1 MADTVHEYLDLFLER
16 LDRWM
21 AKSLDQLEEWTA
33 SVTDQAADLA
43 SEFSRQA
50 ELIFPGAERA
60 LGNAYVAAGAAVLLF
75 MVIGTFVILR
85 RRKPKAPAPAIPL
98 SDYVRGP
105 RRLGWMTIGLVF
117 GIGGGLAAAVPLSS
131 AAIAPGI
138 VSPHGSRK
146 TVQHLEGGIVRHIHV
161 REGEVVAPGQ
171 PLVTLQNVHAQA
183 QLAEL
188 RERLVYLIA
197 AEARLLAE
205 QSGSDVVPVPVA
217 PELDDSA
224 LLKGAIESQQV
235 LLDSRRETRSLRERL
250 LSHRVQQLREQNIGL
265 REVVAAQDEE
275 GELLGR
281 EIASAKALVDKGFE
295 RVPRLLDLQRT
306 NAELKG
312 ERARNLAQMA
322 SNDQEMGTAEMEL
335 LTATQGEREKVD
347 AELAVVRG
355 ELATLRTKLPAH
367 LDVLDRTVVT
377 AAIHGTVM
385 NVRVTTETGVVM
397 PGAPLLDLVP
407 RDVKLV
413 VDARV
418 RPIDVDVVHPGMQAK
433 VVLSAYAQRN
443 LPQVHGTLRSIS
455 ADALTDER
463 TGLQYFLAKVEID
476 QDDLS
481 ASGDRLELIPGMPA
495 EVFILTGERTA
506 LDYLVRPLVESVTR
520 SFRET

>member
-1 MADTVHEYLDLFLER
+1 MADTTHEYLGLFLDR
-16 LDRWM
+16 LDQWTAR
-21 AKSLDQLEEWTA
+21 SLVQLDQWTA

-50 ELIFPGAERA
+50 ELIFPGSERA
-60 LGNAYVAAGAAVLLF
+60 FGNAYVAAGAAVALF
-75 MVIGTFVILR
+75 VLIGACVLLR
-85 RRKPKAPAPAIPL
+85 RRIPKAPAPAVLL
-98 SDYVRGP
+98 SHYVRGP

-117 GIGGGLAAAVPLSS
+117 GIGGWLAATVPLSS

-138 VSPHGSRK
+138 INPSGSRK

-161 REGEVVAPGQ
+161 REGEVVVPGQ
-171 PLVTLQNVHAQA
+171 PLVTLQNIHAQA

-197 AEARLLAE
+197 AEARLQAE
-205 QSGSDVVPVPVA
+205 QSGANVIPVPAA
-217 PELDDSA
+217 PELADKS
-224 LLKGAIESQQV
+224 LLEKSMESQQI
-235 LLDSRRETRSLRERL
+235 LLDSRRETQSLRERL
-250 LSHRVQQLREQNIGL
+250 LSHKVQQLREQNTGL
-265 REVVAAQDEE
+265 REVMAAQDEE

-281 EIASAKALVDKGFE
+281 EIASAKTLVDKGFE
-295 RVPRLLDLQRT
+295 RVSRMLDLQRT
-306 NAELKG
+306 KAELKG

-322 SNDQEMGTAEMEL
+322 SNDREMGTAEMEL

-347 AELAVVRG
+347 AELAAVRG

-367 LDVLDRTVVT
+367 LDVLDRTVIT

-407 RDVKLV
+407 RDEKLV

-418 RPIDVDVVHPGMQAK
+418 RPIDVDVVHPGLQAT

-463 TGLQYFLAKVEID
+463 TGQQYFLAKVEID

-481 ASGDRLELIPGMPA
+481 ALGDRLELIPGMPA

-506 LDYLVRPLVESVTR
+506 LDYLVRPFVESVTR